1 MKKIKLIHMEKSN
14 GIKLNCA
21 VFISGAGTNFNSI
34 LKNSLKKNFPVKVSL
49 LISNNKKALGLNY
62 AKKNNINFKIINS
75 KKTSLF
81 EKKALK
87 ILKLNN
93 IKLICLAGFMKIL
106 SKNFIKKFKYKILNI
121 HPSLLPKYKG
131 LSTHK
136 RAIENKEKYS
146 GCTVHYVTSKFD
158 SGKII
163 SQKKV
168 KINKKDSPN
177 TLQKKILKQ
186 EHILYPETIKK
197 IFKLN

>member
-1 MKKIKLIHMEKSN
+1 MVKLT
-14 GIKLNCA
+14 GTKLNCA
-21 VFISGAGTNFNSI
+21 VFISGVGTNFNSI

-131 LSTHK
+131 LNTHK

>member
-21 VFISGAGTNFNSI
+21 VFISGVGTNFNSI

-49 LISNNKKALGLNY
+49 LISNNKKAFGLNY
-62 AKKNNINFKIINS
+62 AKKNNINFKIIDS

-87 ILKLNN
+87 MLKLNN